1 MRLIGRGSM
10 NSGFTQNG
18 GVSLQGGYQDNNAL
32 PSSRSARCV
41 RVGAVDKEPA
51 KPTLFLAR
59 LYEMVED
66 PSTDAAIKWNRPDFD
81 NLRGEPPVQTCQ
93 CGCSPLS

>member
-1 MRLIGRGSM
+1 M
-10 NSGFTQNG
+10 NSGYTKNG
-18 GVSLQGGYQDNNAL
+18 GVSLQGGYQDNHAL

-41 RVGAVDKEPA
+41 RVGAADKEPA

-66 PSTDAAIKWNRPDFD
+66 PSTDAAIKWNPGVTVRDSTMGACAFTIVD
-81 NLRGEPPVQTCQ
+81 NMVVSCASASTC
-93 CGCSPLS
+93 